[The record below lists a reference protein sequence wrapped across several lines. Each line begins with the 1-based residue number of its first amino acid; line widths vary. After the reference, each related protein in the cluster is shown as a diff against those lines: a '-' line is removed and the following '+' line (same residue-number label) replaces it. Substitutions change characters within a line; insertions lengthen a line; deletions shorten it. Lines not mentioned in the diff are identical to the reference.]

1 MHLLQSGMH
10 PKLVFHPNSTCSKI
24 IQTTMSDLLSSVKS
38 SFFNDVQGCKDA
50 ESRLEGMEEA
60 YLFRDSDVKTGF
72 FIISHVKNSSVS
84 HLVTPNRNGKF
95 VRQTLEEAVYI
106 AADVLACSDMYRH
119 PVPPPSPGDTAS
131 KSSGCSSESDESR
144 CYCLFRAM
152 M

>member
-38 SFFNDVQGCKDA
+38 SFFHDVQGCKDA

-60 YLFRDSDVKTGF
+60 YLFRESDVKTGF

-95 VRQTLEEAVYI
+95 VI
-106 AADVLACSDMYRH
+106 
-119 PVPPPSPGDTAS
+119 
-131 KSSGCSSESDESR
+131 
-144 CYCLFRAM
+144 
-152 M
+152 